1 LIEAPD
7 VTDLVLARFA
17 AQRMRW
23 FATATLCVLAG
34 FVPARAAVSPP
45 AAAQVFNAQT
55 SSQMLHVVVGHSV
68 FLNTNSRLR
77 RVYISNP
84 AVLDSYVSSPSET
97 LVTAKAPG
105 VSTLVLWDSR
115 GQNTAY
121 SVSADID
128 VNGLHTALFQA
139 LPGERVEVSAL
150 QDRVTLAGVVT
161 SQAAADVAQKLA
173 QIYSKDVVN
182 SLVILPPHPVQV
194 QLKVRIAEVDRS
206 KLAQFGVNFLSGG
219 KNASSVS
226 TQQFTSFG
234 SPLPGGAASSQV
246 VTDPLNLF
254 LYNSNLNI
262 GLAIADL
269 EQRQI
274 LQILAEPTITS
285 LSGEQGSFLSGG
297 EFPFPVVQG
306 GTGNYTSI
314 TVQFRPY
321 GVRLA
326 FTPTVNPD
334 GTIRLKVNPEVSALD
349 YTNAVQISGYTIPAI
364 ATRRAETELELRNG
378 QSFAISGL
386 IDHRLTDT
394 FSKMPGIERIPILG
408 QLFRSKN
415 NTSSAVELVV
425 IVTPTIVDPLTTPM
439 PFKEPRM
446 SQPNLDVN
454 QFDQQVN
461 AVRRKGAQQ

>member
-1 LIEAPD
+1 
-7 VTDLVLARFA
+7 
-17 AQRMRW
+17 M
-23 FATATLCVLAG
+23 
-34 FVPARAAVSPP
+34 P
-45 AAAQVFNAQT
+45 AAMLGLFAWLLPAHAAAPPRPAQVFNAQT
-55 SSQMLHVVVGHSV
+55 SSQALHLVVGHSI
-68 FLNTNSRLR
+68 FLNTDTRLR

-84 AVLDSYVSSPSET
+84 AILDSFISSPSET
-97 LVTAKAPG
+97 LVTAKAAG
-105 VSTLVLWDSR
+105 VSTLVLWDSH

-128 VNGLHTALFQA
+128 VSGLRTAVLQA
-139 LPGERVEVSAL
+139 LPGERIEVSAL
-150 QDRVTLAGVVT
+150 QSRITLTGVVS
-161 SQAAADVAQKLA
+161 SQAAADEAQKLA
-173 QIYSKDVVN
+173 QIYSKEVVN
-182 SLVILPPHPVQV
+182 SLVIDLPHPMQV

-219 KNASSVS
+219 KNSSSIS

-234 SPLPGGAASSQV
+234 SPIPGSAPSAQA

-254 LYNSNLNI
+254 LYNSDLNI

-274 LQILAEPTITS
+274 LQILAEPTITA

-321 GVRLA
+321 GVRLS
-326 FTPTVNPD
+326 FTPIVNPD
-334 GTIRLKVNPEVSALD
+334 GTIRLKVSPEVSALD

-364 ATRRAETELELRNG
+364 ATRRAETELELRSG

-394 FSKMPGIERIPILG
+394 FSKMPGIERIPVLG

-415 NTSSAVELVV
+415 NTSSAVELIV
-425 IVTPTIVDPLTTPM
+425 IVTPTVINPLTNPVS
-439 PFKEPRM
+439 PKEPRM
-446 SQPNLDVN
+446 SQPNLDAD
-454 QFDQQVN
+454 QFDQQIN
-461 AVRRKGAQQ
+461 AVRRKGGPQH